1 MYAYHNLYQ
10 NLWRHKVIILQ
21 LPITIMDFSL
31 TEEEMNSQNNH
42 TYHCQKHG

>member
-1 MYAYHNLYQ
+1 MLITIIIGIYGDTKLF
-10 NLWRHKVIILQ
+10 IILQ

-31 TEEEMNSQNNH
+31 TEEEMTTQNNH